1 MNRLDRIESALYG
14 ARVGAL
20 AGLCVG
26 ALDVA
31 STVLWL
37 SSWED
42 QRRLVAVLAL
52 LCASVS
58 ALIGAALG
66 ALLADARTRSLRARF
81 ARALAVSIAP
91 GALVGHLLF
100 TGGKMRRLALR
111 PALEPLTMV
120 ALAVLFALSI
130 VLFSR
135 WIDRERRA
143 SRARRALSTAVLA
156 AGAMALHGLDHRVL
170 PRLYEYLHAVLGA
183 GTVACAAGA
192 IALWSRRAP
201 PSYKSAAPLLL
212 APVALLLSHAWLARW
227 DNVRA
232 EVFGTHAPYARHLAL
247 ALQSV
252 ASPRRSV
259 DASALAA
266 IERERAEREAR
277 ARTAERDPT
286 LPRVAGAHVLLVT
299 VDAMRADRLSA
310 ARTPALWA
318 LASRS
323 TRFSRAYSQAP
334 HSSYSITTLHTSEYL
349 HETVQLGQRQPLP
362 TLASTFAAA
371 GYRTV
376 ALYTNGIFF
385 TEGERL
391 TPYRDHHLDFSRSE
405 HRDLDSRATTDAA
418 IRELDESL
426 SRGEPPTLL
435 WAHYFDAHE
444 PYRGQGDSAI
454 ARYDSA
460 LSTVDREVARLIDH
474 ARRAL
479 HRPLVVALAADHGEE
494 FGEHGGVYHGSALYE
509 EQVRVPL
516 VISLPD
522 GVVVPSV
529 IDAPVGLLDLA
540 PTLLALAGVPRPSSM
555 RGRDLR
561 PWMAGRSSAI
571 EPVFSAVNTRTMV
584 VRWPR
589 KLVADLRWGVR
600 ELYDLRDD
608 PSERRNIASAD
619 PPGVRALEAEIQG
632 WISALG
638 GQRALAA
645 RVRMGDRGTVDALVA
660 SALDERRA
668 LEDRRE
674 SVEALATLRDRAV
687 AERVAPLLRASDRS
701 LRIEAAVFIALATGE
716 DREAVRGT
724 LLDAVED
731 DSPGIRARSA
741 LALAAMGLR
750 RAAVERALIELARA
764 GDEGER
770 SAAIDAMAALGARAS
785 APIVAFQAALME
797 AVEDD
802 HLRYRAAL
810 ALGATQH
817 ARAAR
822 LLAALAR
829 DDRADDVRAWAAAGL
844 GFARNDDDDEL
855 AVMDATVAIDALRE
869 RLRNDEAAQRF
880 AASALL
886 RALGRAAPGWDARRG
901 AGDGLDACGA
911 IDDEQPWVTLGARA
925 CRVRSGAVLG
935 HADPRGLGRVW
946 LRAKGAG
953 ALVLRCGERE
963 VARLTLESAPREWR
977 LVVRENA
984 CHDAV
989 IRVEAD
995 GDAWLSYALW
1005 LGES

>member
-1 MNRLDRIESALYG
+1 MNRSNRIESALFG

-26 ALDVA
+26 VLDVA

-37 SSWED
+37 SSLED
-42 QRRLVAVLAL
+42 QRRLVAVVLL

-58 ALIGAALG
+58 ALIGAAWG
-66 ALLADARTRSLRARF
+66 ALFESTHTQSIRLHARRAI
-81 ARALAVSIAP
+81 AVSIAP
-91 GALVGHLLF
+91 AAVVGHLLF

-111 PALEPLTMV
+111 ALLEPLVMLV
-120 ALAVLFALSI
+120 LCALFAAAI
-130 VLFSR
+130 VSASR
-135 WIDRERRA
+135 WIARTRRA
-143 SRARRALSTAVLA
+143 SSLRRALVTALLA
-156 AGAMALHGLDHRVL
+156 VGAMALHGLDHRVL

-183 GTVACAAGA
+183 GTLACAAGA
-192 IALWSRRAP
+192 IALWAQGASGGWR
-201 PSYKSAAPLLL
+201 SAAPLLL
-212 APVALLLSHAWLARW
+212 APIGALASLSYLARW

-232 EVFGTHAPYARHLAL
+232 EVFGTHAPYARHIAL

-252 ASPRRSV
+252 AAPRRAV
-259 DASALAA
+259 DARALAA
-266 IERERAEREAR
+266 IERERVAREERAR
-277 ARTAERDPT
+277 AAERDPT

-310 ARTPALWA
+310 ERTPALWA
-318 LASRS
+318 LAARS
-323 TRFSRAYSQAP
+323 TRFARAYSQAP
-334 HSSYSITTLHTSEYL
+334 HSSYSITTLHTGEFL
-349 HETVQLGQRQPLP
+349 HETVQLGQPQPLP
-362 TLASTFAAA
+362 TLAASFAAA

-391 TPYRDHHLDFSRSE
+391 TPYRDRHLDFARSE

-444 PYRGQGDSAI
+444 PYRGQGDSSI

-460 LSTVDREVARLIDH
+460 LATVDREVARLLDH

-479 HRPLVVALAADHGEE
+479 HRPVIVALAADHGEE

-516 VISLPD
+516 VISLPE
-522 GVVVPSV
+522 GVVAPSV
-529 IDAPVGLLDLA
+529 IEAPVGLVDVA
-540 PTLLALAGVPRPSSM
+540 PTLLALAGVARPASM

-561 PWMAGRSSAI
+561 PWIARRTQAS

-608 PSERRNIASAD
+608 PSERRNIASVDAA
-619 PPGVRALEAEIQG
+619 GMRALEAEIQG

-638 GQRALAA
+638 GERAMAA

-660 SALDERRA
+660 RALDARRSVT
-668 LEDRRE
+668 DRRE
-674 SVEALATLRDRAV
+674 AIEALATLRDRAV
-687 AERVAPLLRASDRS
+687 SARLEPLLRAEDRS
-701 LRIEAAVFIALATGE
+701 LRIECAVAVALATSE
-716 DREAVRGT
+716 DRAAVRVV

-731 DSPGIRARSA
+731 DAPTVRARAA
-741 LALAAMGLR
+741 LALASMGVR
-750 RAAVERALIELARA
+750 NDPVERALIALARA

-770 SAAIDAMAALGARAS
+770 SAAIDAMASLGARA
-785 APIVAFQAALME
+785 AAAIPAFEAVLME
-797 AVEDD
+797 AMEDD

-810 ALGATQH
+810 ALGASQREG
-817 ARAAR
+817 ALRP
-822 LLAALAR
+822 LIALAR
-829 DDRADDVRAWAAAGL
+829 EDRAEDTRAWAAAGL
-844 GFARNDDDDEL
+844 AFAS
-855 AVMDATVAIDALRE
+855 AGAASDALRE
-869 RLRNDEAAQRF
+869 RLRNDPSAQRF

-886 RALGRAAPGWDARRG
+886 RVLGRTEQGWDARWGERE
-901 AGDGLDACGA
+901 GLDACGS
-911 IDDEQPWVTLGARA
+911 IDDEQPWVTLGSRA
-925 CRVRSGAVLG
+925 CRVRSSAVIGRAGA
-935 HADPRGLGRVW
+935 AGLGRVW
-946 LRAKGAG
+946 LRANGSG
-953 ALVLRCGERE
+953 SLVLRCEAQE
-963 VARLTLESAPREWR
+963 VARVSLGSQTREWR
-977 LVVRENA
+977 LDLRENR
-984 CHDAV
+984 CHHAV
-989 IRVEAD
+989 IRVESD
-995 GDAWLSYALW
+995 GAAWLSYALW